1 MLFARRDQAVSE
13 NERTVFLE
21 SCPKD
26 VLPKEI
32 KHFISETDRIL
43 LRQTTAEYQI
53 LDMLR
58 ENRQLVVQG
67 GPGSGK
73 TWLDDGLRVLLLC
86 YNVALADQLSAIVAK
101 RKIKNAEVIVHNW
114 AGLARELLEA
124 AGLGWDEPSG
134 PTEREVYFGDVV
146 PSLMREIVRDHQFE
160 PRFDA
165 LVVDEA
171 QDQDIRRVLPS
182 SP

>member
-1 MLFARRDQAVSE
+1 MQMTAC
-13 NERTVFLE
+13 E
-21 SCPKD
+21 SC
-26 VLPKEI
+26 
-32 KHFISETDRIL
+32 S
-43 LRQTTAEYQI
+43 
-53 LDMLR
+53 
-58 ENRQLVVQG
+58 
-67 GPGSGK
+67 
-73 TWLDDGLRVLLLC
+73 C

-101 RKIKNAEVIVHNW
+101 RKIKNGEVIVRNW

-146 PSLMREIVRDHQFE
+146 PSLMRDIVRDHQFE

-171 QDQDIRRVLPS
+171 QDQDTCWHGSESLPFQI
-182 SP
+182 P